1 MTSEGKPQRVEGVV
15 GNVAAGTFGAGSK
28 SEREAVWLET
38 PQRRL
43 VLRRKSGPSF
53 GDESLRRLVGRRVK
67 CNGFVVDYML
77 LADDIEILEEADER

>member
-1 MTSEGKPQRVEGVV
+1 VASDGKPQRVEGVV
-15 GNVAAGTFGAGSK
+15 GNVATGTFGAGSK

-38 PQRRL
+38 AERRL

-67 CNGFVVDYML
+67 CNGFVVDYVL
-77 LADDIEILEEADER
+77 LADHIEILERTGD